1 MKILNISKK
10 LRIFLGGT
18 FVVLGYFPIVSNV
31 FFSQDLISGMQENLS
46 CKTSVCSLDVFFTKR
61 MQNSDVSHIV
71 NSCSKIPEIRST
83 LLAAADASLKSVRK
97 RNLVKELDHGI
108 LAGSYYVKDKIENN
122 FYADARNAGVPA
134 SVVDSVIKQ
143 MSGKINFRRSLKI
156 GDSFEIVYNSKDGL
170 QYARIITKKMNVA
183 VYKFYQ
189 NNALGY
195 FFENGDGA
203 RGKILVS
210 KGSKFAP
217 PLAGKLRLASAYGVR
232 IHPITKRRRKHKGA
246 DFAAPYGTPVF
257 AVNHGKVLRSAPFSS
272 YGNCID
278 IQHEEGYSS
287 RYAHLSRLAVK
298 AGMFVKKGQLIG
310 YVGSTGAS
318 TGNHLH
324 LELLKNNVNLNP
336 LSIRMIPA
344 KTKMEVVTD
353 KQQFEI
359 FKKAVLF
366 SLTS

>member
-10 LRIFLGGT
+10 LRFFLGGT
-18 FVVLGYFPIVSNV
+18 FVVLGYFPVVSNV
-31 FFSQDLISGMQENLS
+31 FFSQKSISNTHES
-46 CKTSVCSLDVFFTKR
+46 FACKASVCSLDAFFAKK
-61 MQNSDVSHIV
+61 MQNSDVSQII
-71 NSCSKIPEIRST
+71 NSCSKIPEVRSS
-83 LLAAADASLKSVRK
+83 LLAAADVSLKSAKKRTVVR
-97 RNLVKELDHGI
+97 ELDHGV

-134 SVVDSVIKQ
+134 RVVDSVIKQ

-156 GDSFEIVYNSKDGL
+156 GDSFEIVYNAKDGL
-170 QYARIITKKMNVA
+170 QYARIITKKMNIA

-189 NNALGY
+189 DKAAGY

-278 IQHEEGYSS
+278 IQHDEGFSS

-298 AGMFVKKGQLIG
+298 VGTFVKRGQLIG

-336 LSIRMIPA
+336 LSVRMIPA
-344 KTKMEVVTD
+344 KTKMDVVTD
-353 KQQFEI
+353 KKQFEI

-366 SLTS
+366 SLAS